1 MFVTYL
7 SSLSRGIRNEVE
19 NNSSGRSV
27 FVKLTYSAEN
37 WKISAATRP
46 NYFIANAGGATVYN
60 HFLYQ
65 QSTI

>member
-1 MFVTYL
+1 L
-7 SSLSRGIRNEVE
+7 
-19 NNSSGRSV
+19 
-27 FVKLTYSAEN
+27 VKLTYSAEN

-46 NYFIANAGGATVYN
+46 NYIVANAGGAIVYN